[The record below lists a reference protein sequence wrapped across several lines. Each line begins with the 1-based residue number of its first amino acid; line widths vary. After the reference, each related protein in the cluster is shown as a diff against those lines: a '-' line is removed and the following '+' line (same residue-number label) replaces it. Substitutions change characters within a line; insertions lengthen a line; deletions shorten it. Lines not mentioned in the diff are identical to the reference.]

1 VPPSASSSKPR
12 VKGRHWVLLWLVVF
26 LGVAVVVQARQASA
40 IRTAARIGQLR
51 EERTALEAE
60 RSALARQIRLATG
73 RRVLGERA
81 ERELGL
87 HFPADSEFIF
97 FYRRLADD
105 R

>member
-1 VPPSASSSKPR
+1 MRPSASSSKPR
-12 VKGRHWVLLWLVVF
+12 VKGRHWVLLWLFVF
-26 LGVAVVVQARQASA
+26 LGVAVVVQARQTSA
-40 IRTAARIGQLR
+40 IRTAARVGELR
-51 EERTALEAE
+51 EQRTALEAE
-60 RSALARQIRLATG
+60 RAALERQIRLATG

-97 FYRRLADD
+97 FYRLPADD

>member
-1 VPPSASSSKPR
+1 MPPSASSSAPR
-12 VKGRHWVLLWLVVF
+12 VKGRHWVLLWLFVF
-26 LGVAVVVQARQASA
+26 LAAAVVMQARQASA
-40 IRTAARIGQLR
+40 IGTAGRVGQLV

-60 RSALARQIRLATG
+60 LAALERQIRLATS

-97 FYRRLADD
+97 FYRLPAGR
-105 R
+105 

>member
-1 VPPSASSSKPR
+1 M
-12 VKGRHWVLLWLVVF
+12 F
-26 LGVAVVVQARQASA
+26 LGVAVVVQARQTSA
-40 IRTAARIGQLR
+40 IRTAASVGELR

-60 RSALARQIRLATG
+60 RAALDRQIRLATG
-73 RRVLGERA
+73 RRVLAERA

-97 FYRRLADD
+97 FYRLQADD